1 MNRTIRDKVVSML
14 HYANHSQ
21 RFRSEVVL
29 TTHVINLIPNITI
42 GLKVAQEYG
51 GLTRHLGIIIFDFL
65 DVKICTSSKRTK
77 DGVEL

>member
-42 GLKVAQEYG
+42 GLKVAQQWWTEKIPRYYH
-51 GLTRHLGIIIFDFL
+51 LTVFGWKL
-65 DVKICTSSKRTK
+65 CTGSKRTK
-77 DGVEL
+77 EEIEL